1 MENTKKK
8 IKKTFV
14 HKNCLSS
21 GNLFL
26 DRILGGFS
34 LGSNVLLVQDNYSS
48 IYLNFIQSFLS
59 EGLVKGNKCF
69 LFNNNNDLLNSDI
82 IDHIPYKTTQVESI
96 LNSKSIKSNDES
108 GSMKIA
114 WRYENIKYSNIIE
127 DITQSAEY
135 TFDISRQLQK
145 EYLSQLT
152 VKKISTLNDDDDI
165 LKSLDEYLK
174 LIISSIQ
181 GIQQQYDENE
191 ELTLEMIEKQK
202 NRIVIPCLI
211 TNNDSLNYNQHE
223 LIKIKSRMMALKNI
237 ARSNNGVIFS
247 TVDYSIFENVK
258 LKNIF
263 YNNFDY
269 VLKINSFTMS
279 DEKIEDYN
287 GILKIEKIPKLNS
300 FKMVMHSLDTDTY
313 GVIMDKRKM
322 IIEQVDLGP
331 EIDRN
336 TKVKENKENKEI
348 ISIKEI

>member
-8 IKKTFV
+8 IKKTYV

-21 GNLFL
+21 GNLFF

-34 LGSNVLLVQDNYSS
+34 LGSNVLIIQDNYSS
-48 IYLNFIQSFLS
+48 IHLNFLQSFIS

-69 LFNNNNDLLNSDI
+69 LFNNNDLTNSEI
-82 IDHIPYKTTQVESI
+82 VEHIPYKTTQVESI
-96 LNSKSIKSNDES
+96 LNSKSLKSNDDS
-108 GSMKIA
+108 NSMKIA
-114 WRYENIKYSNIIE
+114 WRYENIKYSNVIE
-127 DITQSAEY
+127 DITQSSEY

-145 EYLSQLT
+145 EYLKNLEI
-152 VKKISTLNDDDDI
+152 KKISFTKEDNLINN
-165 LKSLDEYLK
+165 LDEYLNQIVK
-174 LIISSIQ
+174 SIQ
-181 GIQQQYDENE
+181 DIQSEYDENNE

-202 NRIVIPCLI
+202 NRLVIPGLI
-211 TNNDSLNYNQHE
+211 NNYDSLTYNRIE
-223 LIKIKSRMMALKNI
+223 LNLIKSRLMALKNI

-247 TVDYSIFENVK
+247 SVNSSLLENK
-258 LKNIF
+258 MLKNLF
-263 YNNFDY
+263 YNTFDY
-269 VLKINSFTMS
+269 ILKINSFTMS

-300 FKMVMHSLDTDTY
+300 YKMVMHTLDTDTY
-313 GVIMDKRKM
+313 GIIIDKRKM